1 MNNINLDFI
10 NEAVKN
16 INYNDVNLEI
26 AWQIELIIWLRQKL
40 GTDYR
45 VLPEMPLAQKDIKK
59 EIDIVIENITTHQ
72 KSAIELKMPLKSA
85 YPRRMSQAIIDIA
98 FLENLKKSHSYS
110 KCFFIM
116 MTNNSGFWSGRE
128 QDNLYQYFR
137 KQENL
142 TGKIQFSEFFTEV
155 QKEIQ
160 LDGIYKIEWQDI
172 LENWKYFILEV

>member
-85 YPRRMSQAIIDIA
+85 LI
-98 FLENLKKSHSYS
+98 
-110 KCFFIM
+110 
-116 MTNNSGFWSGRE
+116 
-128 QDNLYQYFR
+128 
-137 KQENL
+137 
-142 TGKIQFSEFFTEV
+142 
-155 QKEIQ
+155 
-160 LDGIYKIEWQDI
+160 LDE
-172 LENWKYFILEV
+172 